1 MDHCLRE
8 TQKVFFCKE
17 HLLIL
22 PLAGQLVKFCAGSYP
37 RRTTQHLV
45 LSVSTLKLQTIIL
58 LLLYLNFPVTL
69 HHNISVVYSSTVL
82 QYLLLFDG
90 LPWKNC
96 NLCYIICYT
105 QFTHSRAISFGNINN
120 PHCQWYLLATLNVA
134 PARWPQLWSVKEM
147 AKWRST
153 WTNTQRRERRKCDIK
168 YHWLYQQLSAPTT
181 VIYTSWKHNIQDFVV
196 HYTSTLP
203 VYFLTYY
210 GARALLLYCPKWSR
224 NSDKQTALRTS
235 SIWRTKSPLLP

>member
-1 MDHCLRE
+1 MCPVLYHKSLPQSTKWTTVYERP
-8 TQKVFFCKE
+8 QKVFFCKE

-120 PHCQWYLLATLNVA
+120 PPALHWLITTTLSVVLANHFKCSPCTLT
-134 PARWPQLWSVKEM
+134 PAVVCERNGKVKEHM
-147 AKWRST
+147 NKHTKEGKKKMWHKIPLIISA
-153 WTNTQRRERRKCDIK
+153 TQCSNYSYLHFLETQHPRFC
-168 YHWLYQQLSAPTT
+168 
-181 VIYTSWKHNIQDFVV
+181 
-196 HYTSTLP
+196 STLH
-203 VYFLTYY
+203 
-210 GARALLLYCPKWSR
+210 
-224 NSDKQTALRTS
+224 
-235 SIWRTKSPLLP
+235 